1 MARAISS
8 AEVPPT
14 AADRD
19 VRTVRNVQGSQYAPG
34 PDAGA
39 QPAAQPGAGPLLRAI
54 ALQRPIDDLV
64 ELLTFLT
71 EEEQSAHAQQLLVT
85 AATLRPVGDVAAL
98 VPRLCG
104 PQAATALHAA
114 AAYRPMEELA
124 QLVRHLHNPPDP
136 APADQADSQ
145 QARWKLLR

>member
-8 AEVPPT
+8 AEVPPPAT
-14 AADRD
+14 DRD
-19 VRTVRNVQGSQYAPG
+19 VRTVRNVQSTQV
-34 PDAGA
+34 PDGG
-39 QPAAQPGAGPLLRAI
+39 AQPGAGPLLRAI

-64 ELLTFLT
+64 ELLAFLT
-71 EEEQSAHAQQLLVT
+71 EEEQSAHAQQLLMT

-104 PQAATALHAA
+104 PQAATTLHAA

-136 APADQADSQ
+136 APADQAESQ

>member
-8 AEVPPT
+8 AEVPPP

-19 VRTVRNVQGSQYAPG
+19 VRTVRNVQSAPG
-34 PDAGA
+34 AQGA
-39 QPAAQPGAGPLLRAI
+39 EGAPQPGAGPLLRAI
-54 ALQRPIDDLV
+54 ALQRPIDDLL

-71 EEEQSAHAQQLLVT
+71 EEEQSAHVQQLLMT

-98 VPRLCG
+98 VPRLCA
-104 PQAATALHAA
+104 PQAATTLHAA
-114 AAYRPMEELA
+114 AAYRPVEELA

-136 APADQADSQ
+136 SAADQTESQ

>member
-8 AEVPPT
+8 AEVPPP

-19 VRTVRNVQGSQYAPG
+19 VRTIRNVQSTQGVEGTQRVESG
-34 PDAGA
+34 P
-39 QPAAQPGAGPLLRAI
+39 QPGAGPLLRAI
-54 ALQRPIDDLV
+54 ALQRPVDDLV

-71 EEEQSAHAQQLLVT
+71 EEEQAAHVQQLLVA

-98 VPRLCG
+98 VPRLGG
-104 PQAATALHAA
+104 PQAATTLHAA

-136 APADQADSQ
+136 APADPAESQ